1 VAVSEVQEIEMD
13 GSLIPIWQKYNLTI
27 PEAASYFN
35 IGENKLRKFLE
46 KNSDADFLL
55 KSGNRTLIKRKKF
68 EQLIDEIDVV

>member
-1 VAVSEVQEIEMD
+1 MD

-27 PEAASYFN
+27 TEAASYFN